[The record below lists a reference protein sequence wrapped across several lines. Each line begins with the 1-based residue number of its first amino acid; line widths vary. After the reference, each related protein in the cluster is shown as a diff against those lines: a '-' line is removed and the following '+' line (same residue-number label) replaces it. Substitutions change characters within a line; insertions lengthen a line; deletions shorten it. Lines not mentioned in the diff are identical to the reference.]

1 MKKILLCYLIGIG
14 SLNASNIHLQCMTIY
29 SIFSPLMNKNKN
41 YEIADNMDAAAQ
53 QHMNVLKK
61 SYSDE
66 QLYELLMQ
74 ENKKIF
80 SLMKNTKSKVKFN
93 KLAEECFS
101 KDDIK

>member
-1 MKKILLCYLIGIG
+1 MKKILLCYLIGFS
-14 SLNASNIHLQCMTIY
+14 SLNASNIHLQCVTIY

-41 YEIADNMDAAAQ
+41 YEIAHNMDIAAQ

-66 QLYELLMQ
+66 QLYDLLMQ

-80 SLMKNTKSKVKFN
+80 SLMNNTESKEKFN
-93 KLAEECFS
+93 KLAGECFS
-101 KDDIK
+101 EDNLR